1 MSIFDEIGSVA
12 ENFHNKLDKI
22 IGQEQIVDLKNKY
35 LGRKGIVSNL
45 FSQIGKVAAE
55 DRKKVGKS
63 LNSLKNE
70 LTKKINEK
78 DQQFSVSEE
87 KSKKTDYSL
96 PGYSFNKGSQHPIT
110 QSIDEMLDIFNHLGF
125 DIAYGPEV
133 ETDWY
138 NFGSLNFPKNHPA
151 RDMQD
156 TFYTEG
162 SGILRTHTSPVQT
175 RFMTKNKPPV
185 RIVAPGRVYRN
196 EAISPRSYCVFN
208 QIEGLYVDKDVTFS
222 DLRGTLDM
230 FCKMYFG
237 SDVKLKF
244 RTSYFPFTEPSAEV
258 DVSCFLCNGKGCR
271 VCKNTGWLEILGCG
285 MVDPNVFKSVGYDPE
300 KYNGFAFG
308 LGVERMAM
316 LKLEINDIRILY
328 ENDIEF
334 LKQF

>member
-12 ENFHNKLDKI
+12 ENFHDELDI
-22 IGQEQIVDLKNKY
+22 ISNQEQVVDLKNKY
-35 LGRKGIVSNL
+35 LGRKGIISNL

-70 LTKKINEK
+70 FTEKINKK
-78 DQQFSVSEE
+78 DQQFSVSEK
-87 KSKKTDYSL
+87 KSNKMDYSL
-96 PGYSFNKGSQHPIT
+96 PGYSFNRGSQHPIT
-110 QSIDEMLDIFNHLGF
+110 QAIDEMLDIFNHLGF

-138 NFGSLNFPKNHPA
+138 NFGSLNFTKNHPA

-162 SGILRTHTSPVQT
+162 NGILRTHTSPVQT
-175 RFMTKNKPPV
+175 RFMKKNKPPV

-196 EAISPRSYCVFN
+196 EAISPRSYCLFN
-208 QIEGLYVDKDVTFS
+208 QIEGLYVDEDVTFS

-237 SDVKLKF
+237 SNVKLKF

-258 DVSCFLCNGKGCR
+258 DVSCFLCGGKGCR

-285 MVDPNVFKSVGYDPE
+285 MVDPNVFKSVGYDTE

-316 LKLEINDIRILY
+316 LKLGINDIRILY
-328 ENDIEF
+328 ENDTEF